1 MAADAPS
8 PSHIWVV
15 LRTWPRPDGASV
27 VGVAGVYTSG
37 EAAAASCATD
47 AGTMLVRV
55 PVDSSIRPEPCF
67 VSVNSEVR
75 RSAPIAR
82 CAGSS

>member
-1 MAADAPS
+1 MAADAPA

-15 LRTWPRPDGASV
+15 LTTWPRPDGTSV

-37 EAAAASCATD
+37 DAAAASCASD
-47 AGTMLVRV
+47 PGSMLVRV
-55 PVDSSIRPEPCF
+55 PVDSSIKPEPCF
-67 VSVNSEVR
+67 VSENSEVR

-82 CAGSS
+82 CAGSA